1 MTTPDMVAVARAI
14 PAAAISAAK
23 VGSQVPEPRP
33 TRFVKVVAA
42 GGPPLRDVILTEA
55 IVTWEASSTVSSGDA
70 STLAGDV
77 RDAFYAA
84 GGTAPA
90 GFQLLKVDCTMPT
103 YYPAEGAERYTG
115 TATLL
120 LRTP

>member
-14 PAAAISAAK
+14 LAPAIDPAK

-42 GGPPLRDVILTEA
+42 GGPPLRDVVLTEA
-55 IVTWEASSTVSSGDA
+55 IITWEASSTAGSVDA
-70 STLAGDV
+70 STLAGAV

-84 GGTAPA
+84 EGTAPS